1 MTDHEHDDGF
11 KPLDWSRLDRPL
23 NRKQLLMGVGATG
36 LTALL
41 SACGSKST
49 TSSSSGGS
57 STTAGGSSALSA
69 APIKATT
76 KSPADMKFRFMTQI
90 DGVPYYQTVEK
101 GAKNAGKDLGIG
113 SVEVT
118 GPPRVDSSL
127 QVGTVQTWITQG
139 VDVIAVSSTDPDAM
153 TPVIDQAIGGGI
165 TVVSWDVDAP
175 KSKRPIYV
183 NGWDD
188 SVGPKVLFD
197 KFIEDLGGPSK
208 GKGQYAFILPSLTS
222 VTHKAWCQTMLD
234 YQKQKFPQMKLVAQE
249 GCDADQ
255 TIGNQKAKQL
265 KSKYPNLVGIVSVDA
280 GGTVGIAQ
288 ATKELNLVGKFAN
301 TGLSTPGQM
310 KAFLKSGVTKH
321 TVLWDPEVT
330 GYLTT
335 VIAHQLLTGKTVTD
349 GMELAV
355 GTGKTRK
362 IKLVRAKGA
371 LQAIQGD
378 PLVFT
383 KDNVDQFSF

>member
-1 MTDHEHDDGF
+1 MGSDREPDGF
-11 KPLDWSRLDRPL
+11 RAIDWRNIDQPL
-23 NRKQLLMGVGATG
+23 NRKQLLVGMGASGMAVFLAACGSDSGSGSGSESSAPAGSGSTG
-36 LTALL
+36 LTAE
-41 SACGSKST
+41 
-49 TSSSSGGS
+49 
-57 STTAGGSSALSA
+57 
-69 APIKATT
+69 PIKAVT
-76 KSPADMKFRFMTQI
+76 KDPSEMKFRFMTQI

-101 GAKNAGKDLGIG
+101 GAKTAAQDLGIG
-113 SVEVT
+113 SIEVT

-175 KSKRPIYV
+175 KSKRPVYV

-188 SVGPKVLFD
+188 AVGPKVLFD
-197 KFIEDLGGPSK
+197 KFIEDLGGE
-208 GKGQYAFILPSLTS
+208 GKGEYAFILPSLTS

-234 YQKQKFPQMKLVAQE
+234 YQKQKFPDMKLVAQE

-265 KSKYPNLVGIVSVDA
+265 KSKYPDLVGIVSVDA

-288 ATKELNLVGKFAN
+288 ATKELGLVGKFAN
-301 TGLSTPGQM
+301 TGLSTPSQM
-310 KAFLKSGVTKH
+310 KAYLKSGVTNH

-335 VIAHQLLTGKTVTD
+335 VIAHQLLTGKTVKN
-349 GMELAV
+349 GQELAV
-355 GTGKTRK
+355 SSTEKSK
-362 IKLVRAKGA
+362 IPLKRVNGA
-371 LQAIQGD
+371 LQAIQGE

-383 KDNVDQFSF
+383 KDNVDDFSF

>member
-1 MTDHEHDDGF
+1 
-11 KPLDWSRLDRPL
+11 
-23 NRKQLLMGVGATG
+23 MGAGG
-36 LTALL
+36 LAVFLG
-41 SACGSKST
+41 ACGSD
-49 TSSSSGGS
+49 SGG
-57 STTAGGSSALSA
+57 GGSSATTGGGSTSLVA
-69 APIKATT
+69 EPIKAVT
-76 KSPADMKFRFMTQI
+76 KDPGEMKFRFMTQI

-101 GAKNAGKDLGIG
+101 GAKAAATDLGIG
-113 SVEVT
+113 SMEVT

-153 TPVIDQAIGGGI
+153 TPVIDQAIGGGL

-188 SVGPKVLFD
+188 AVGPKVLFD
-197 KFIEDLGGPSK
+197 KFIEDLGGE
-208 GKGQYAFILPSLTS
+208 GKGDYAFILPSLTS

-234 YQKQKFPQMKLVAQE
+234 YQKKKYPEMKLVAQE

-265 KSKYPNLVGIVSVDA
+265 KSKYPGLVGIVSVDA

-288 ATKELNLVGKFAN
+288 ATKELGLVGEFAN
-301 TGLSTPGQM
+301 TGLSTPSQM
-310 KAFLKSGVTKH
+310 KAFLKSGVTNH
-321 TVLWDPEVT
+321 TVLWDPAVT

-335 VIAHQLLTGKTVTD
+335 VIAHQLLTGKKVEN
-349 GMELAV
+349 GQELAV
-355 GTGKTRK
+355 SSTEKRK
-362 IKLVRAKGA
+362 IPLKRANGA
-371 LQAIQGD
+371 LQAIQGE

-383 KDNVDQFSF
+383 KDNVDDYSF